1 MWFEESNIYQIYP
14 LGMCGCPWQN
24 PGEPADHDLTLVEG
38 AGEPLPFT
46 EHRID
51 AVENYI
57 EHIKGCGCD
66 TVLFNPLF
74 ESDAHGYDTRNMRL
88 LDRRLGT
95 NEDLKRVCG
104 RLREAGLRVMF
115 DGVFNHVGRG
125 FFGFQDVLK
134 NREHSPYL
142 RWFHIDLWGDSPYHD
157 GLSYEAWEGCY
168 DLVKLNL
175 GEPEVRR
182 YIFDSIRYWYE
193 EFGISGL
200 RLDVAYCLDR
210 DFLRELRS
218 FTRALCD
225 DFFLFG
231 EIMFGDY
238 KCILSDDMMDSVTN
252 YECQKGLV
260 SSINSM
266 NLFEIAYSL
275 NRQFGPDPWALYPGR
290 LLQSFV
296 DNHDLVRA
304 ATALTDKEE
313 LPVLYGLLYGMP
325 GIPTIYYGSEWGMEG
340 EKREG
345 DHEIRMPA
353 EEPEENELTRIISSY
368 ALAREK
374 SPALMHG
381 DYRQLLVTNRQLVF
395 ERSYAGERVIVAVN
409 ADREPFMAH
418 FDARAGLGFDLL
430 DDSVHDFGGGSELE
444 PLSVHFWRTER

>member
-1 MWFEESNIYQIYP
+1 MWFKESNIYQIYP

-24 PGEPADHDLTLVEG
+24 PGEPADHDLTSGEG
-38 AGEPLPFT
+38 AGEALPFT
-46 EHRID
+46 EHRIG

-57 EHIKGCGCD
+57 EHIKGLGCD

-95 NEDLKRVCG
+95 NEDLKHVCR

-142 RWFHIDLWGDSPYHD
+142 RWFHIDLWGNSPYHD

-168 DLVKLNL
+168 YLVKLNL

-218 FTRALCD
+218 FTRTLCD

-231 EIMFGDY
+231 DLFGR
-238 KCILSDDMMDSVTN
+238 K
-252 YECQKGLV
+252 
-260 SSINSM
+260 
-266 NLFEIAYSL
+266 
-275 NRQFGPDPWALYPGR
+275 NRVKNDIRQQFGRFSQIAFERGGMDNGLFLGGVGIQFAPQVFQPAIDMKRFAVVRSLEKGVFEQMGQSMLTFQLVPTAGIDRQGTMRDGR
-290 LLQSFV
+290 AYLFV
-296 DNHDLVRA
+296 QA
-304 ATALTDKEE
+304 ADA
-313 LPVLYGLLYGMP
+313 V
-325 GIPTIYYGSEWGMEG
+325 G
-340 EKREG
+340 EYVSCKFF
-345 DHEIRMPA
+345 
-353 EEPEENELTRIISSY
+353 
-368 ALAREK
+368 
-374 SPALMHG
+374 HG
-381 DYRQLLVTNRQLVF
+381 D
-395 ERSYAGERVIVAVN
+395 
-409 ADREPFMAH
+409 
-418 FDARAGLGFDLL
+418 
-430 DDSVHDFGGGSELE
+430 GS
-444 PLSVHFWRTER
+444 